1 MSGHSKWAN
10 TKHRKAAQDAK
21 REKIFTKIIREII
34 SATKLGGSNP
44 MSNNRLKTAIDKAIA
59 KNMTRDTI
67 TRAISR
73 GRGSQEEDKDV
84 KNTIIYEGYG
94 PGGTAILIKCLTN
107 NRNRTISELRRIFSK
122 NEGTLVPPGSI
133 SYLFRKKRLLTYVD
147 EHNQETLLNIALQ
160 FGAEDIIS
168 RKNDNKI
175 DIFMEPE
182 LLNII
187 TPALEAAGF
196 SPESSDIKMIP
207 IIKVKISLLMANQ
220 LMNLIHLLKII
231 GDVQEISHNA
241 DLDDHPELYFQ
252 DE

>member
-10 TKHRKAAQDAK
+10 TKHRKATQDSK
-21 REKIFTKIIREII
+21 REKNFTKIIREII

-59 KNMTRDTI
+59 KNMTRATI

-73 GRGSQEEDKDV
+73 GRGNQEEEKDL
-84 KNTIIYEGYG
+84 NTIIYEGYG

-107 NRNRTISELRRIFSK
+107 NRNRTISELRRIFLK
-122 NEGTLVPPGSI
+122 NEGTLVPPRSI
-133 SYLFRKKRLLTYVD
+133 SYLFRKKAILTYVD
-147 EHNQETLLNIALQ
+147 EQNQETLLNIALQ

-168 RKNDNKI
+168 RKHNKI
-175 DIFMEPE
+175 DIFMEPK
-182 LLNII
+182 LLSII
-187 TPALEAAGF
+187 TSALESAGF
-196 SPESSDIKMIP
+196 SAESSDIKMIP
-207 IIKVKISLLMANQ
+207 KIKVKISLLISKQ
-220 LMNLIHLLKII
+220 LINLIHLLEII

-241 DLDDHPELYFQ
+241 DIDDHSENIIQ

>member
-44 MSNNRLKTAIDKAIA
+44 MSNNRLKTAIEKALA

-73 GRGSQEEDKDV
+73 GRGSQEDKDV
-84 KNTIIYEGYG
+84 NTIIYEGYG

-133 SYLFRKKRLLTYVD
+133 SYLFRKKEFSLIL
-147 EHNQETLLNIALQ
+147 
-160 FGAEDIIS
+160 
-168 RKNDNKI
+168 
-175 DIFMEPE
+175 M
-182 LLNII
+182 NII
-187 TPALEAAGF
+187 KKLC
-196 SPESSDIKMIP
+196 
-207 IIKVKISLLMANQ
+207 
-220 LMNLIHLLKII
+220 LI
-231 GDVQEISHNA
+231 
-241 DLDDHPELYFQ
+241 
-252 DE
+252 

>member
-10 TKHRKAAQDAK
+10 TKHRKATQDSK

-73 GRGSQEEDKDV
+73 GSGTQEEEKDL
-84 KNTIIYEGYG
+84 NPIIYEGYG

-107 NRNRTISELRRIFSK
+107 NRNRTISELRRIFLK
-122 NEGTLVPPGSI
+122 NEGTLVPPRSI
-133 SYLFRKKRLLTYVD
+133 SYLFRKQAILTYID
-147 EHNQETLLNIALQ
+147 EHNKDTLLNIALQ

-168 RKNDNKI
+168 RQHDNKI
-175 DIFMEPE
+175 DIFMEPK
-182 LLNII
+182 LLSII
-187 TPALEAAGF
+187 TSALEATGF

-207 IIKVKISLLMANQ
+207 KIKVKISLLIANK
-220 LMNLIHLLKII
+220 LINLIHLLEII
-231 GDVQEISHNA
+231 ADVQEIYHNA
-241 DLDDHPELYFQ
+241 DFDDHSENIIQ

>member
-10 TKHRKAAQDAK
+10 TKNRKAAQDAK

-34 SATKLGGSNP
+34 SATKLGGNNP

-73 GRGSQEEDKDV
+73 GRPSQEEEKDV
-84 KNTIIYEGYG
+84 NTIIYEGYG
-94 PGGTAILIKCLTN
+94 PGGTAIMIKCLTN

-122 NEGTLVPPGSI
+122 TEGNLVRPGSI
-133 SYLFRKKRLLTYVD
+133 SYLFRKKAILTYD
-147 EHNQETLLNIALQ
+147 DDHNQETLLNIALQ

-175 DIFMEPE
+175 AIFIAPK
-182 LLNII
+182 LLSII

-196 SPESSDIKMIP
+196 WSKSSDIKMIP

-220 LMNLIHLLKII
+220 LMNLIHLLEII

-241 DLDDHPELYFQ
+241 DLDDHP
-252 DE
+252 